1 MLWKGGGR
9 RVKKPQL
16 LAPAGDFASLDAALN
31 HGADA
36 VYVGVGQFN
45 LRAHAPNF
53 TLGDCRE
60 LLERAH
66 SASKEVYYAF
76 NTMPDCAVLSDMESM
91 IRSMAQGGTLP
102 DGFIVSD
109 PGVVTLCREIA
120 AHVPL
125 HLSTQTGTF
134 NERAMRFWRE
144 QGIERVVLPR
154 ELSIERIAALA
165 AAGIMETEIFIH
177 GAMCVSVSGRCLLG
191 AYLAARHPNLGD
203 CPQPCRWKYRL
214 INVVDMDNGKQA
226 ESLVHVEES
235 GKETYFLNSRDL
247 CTLSILPDLINCG
260 VTCFKIE
267 GRNKSAHYVATVV
280 KTYRAAI
287 DRWFD
292 DPSSWQAAP
301 EWVSMLESVEH
312 RPYTTGFYA
321 GEQNLQEP
329 FSSKATSTHRVVG
342 VIKGLLCGGIAVID
356 VKNRFGSTADLEIL
370 PINRKK
376 APFMVSITGIT
387 DICGNPVEY
396 AAPNR
401 LVVAPDLQ
409 GLQIGDMLREP
420 SPSTRQ

>member
-1 MLWKGGGR
+1 MEEGAYTL
-9 RVKKPQL
+9 KKPQL
-16 LAPAGDFASLDAALN
+16 LAPAGDFSSLDAALN

-53 TLGDCRE
+53 TLSDCRE
-60 LLERAH
+60 LLDRVH
-66 SASKEVYYAF
+66 SDSKEVYYTF
-76 NTMPDCAVLSDMESM
+76 NTMPDCVVLSEMESM
-91 IRSMAQGGTLP
+91 VRSMAQDGTLP

-109 PGVVTLCREIA
+109 PGVVTLCRELA

-144 QGIERVVLPR
+144 QGIRRVVLPR
-154 ELSIERIAALA
+154 ELSIKKVAALSEA
-165 AAGIMETEIFIH
+165 DIMETEIFIH
-177 GAMCVSVSGRCLLG
+177 GAMCVSISGRCLLG

-214 INVVDMDNGKQA
+214 TNLVDMDNSMQA
-226 ESLVHVEES
+226 ESIIHVEES

-287 DRWFD
+287 DQWFEN
-292 DPSSWQAAP
+292 PSSWQVAP

-321 GEQNLQEP
+321 GELGLQEP
-329 FSSKATSTHRVVG
+329 FSSKASSTHQVVG
-342 VIKGLLCGGIAVID
+342 VVKGLLCGGIAVID
-356 VKNRFGSTADLEIL
+356 VKNRFECHTDLEIL
-370 PINRKK
+370 PVNRKK
-376 APFMVSITGIT
+376 APFIVSITELT

-396 AAPNR
+396 AASNR
-401 LVVAPDLQ
+401 LVVAPALQ
-409 GLQIGDMLREP
+409 GLQIGDMLREARALAP
-420 SPSTRQ
+420 Q